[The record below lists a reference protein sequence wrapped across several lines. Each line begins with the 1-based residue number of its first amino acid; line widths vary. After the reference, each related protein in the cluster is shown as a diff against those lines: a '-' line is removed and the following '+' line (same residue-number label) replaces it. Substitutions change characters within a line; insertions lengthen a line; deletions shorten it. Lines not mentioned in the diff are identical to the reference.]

1 MLKGTNVRGHSVHK
15 IEHQTLGEL
24 MAMLG
29 HGPSKQPNHQMRTPP
44 IQREN
49 PHRSAKKR
57 LEFDRQYVQSVY
69 EQMVGLDPF
78 HLNRTIMRVDG
89 VKTTINEPLDGNT
102 RLTALC
108 GYYDNKYGLASN
120 MSSDGQS
127 VFYSKTPP
135 SPAWPSRKMTPD
147 EQDWLDSREIPV
159 ICYKDLPRPIQTKV
173 FISLNRFKS
182 PVTIPEMLN
191 AVSLGGATSSTDG
204 FGAACSR
211 FEGALKPLVSAK
223 VFRDRQMVV
232 ALCTGLGL
240 WATGAVSN
248 PLPSEAVLDVLAVEN
263 ETGDSGWMDVT
274 TQQLPLVIAAVQ
286 MLYRESTSSG
296 QSLLVDGDGLAQ
308 PPLHL
313 PLGRNK
319 DGAPRQTR
327 RIEEL
332 AFYAVSH
339 AVLVRKM
346 PSHEICQALRTLT
359 PHHFQR
365 GSEWSILLDASI
377 RAEDTIERASHA
389 IIPAPPPHHS
399 ASSEM

>member
-1 MLKGTNVRGHSVHK
+1 MLKGTNVRGQSVHK
-15 IEHQTLGEL
+15 MEQIPLGDL
-24 MAMLG
+24 MSMLG
-29 HGPSKQPNHQMRTPP
+29 CGPSQQPNHLMRIPP

-57 LEFDRQYVQSVY
+57 QEFDTQYVHSVY
-69 EQMVGLDPF
+69 EQTVGLDPF
-78 HLNRTIMRVDG
+78 HLNRTITRVDG
-89 VKTTINEPLDGNT
+89 VKTTIIEPLDGKT

-108 GYYDNKYGLASN
+108 SYYDNAYGMASD

-127 VFYSKTPP
+127 VFYSSTPP
-135 SPAWPSRKMTPD
+135 SPTWPSRVMTPD
-147 EQDWLDSREIPV
+147 EQDWLDGREIPV
-159 ICYKDLPRPIQTKV
+159 IWYKDLPRPIQTKV

-211 FEGALKPLVSAK
+211 VEDALKSLVSAK

-296 QSLLVDGDGLAQ
+296 QSLLVDGDGVAQ

-313 PLGRNK
+313 PLGCDK

-346 PSHEICQALRTLT
+346 PSHNIRQAFRSLT

-365 GSEWSILLDASI
+365 GSEWSALLDASI
-377 RAEDTIERASHA
+377 RTDDTIERASHA
-389 IIPAPPPHHS
+389 LIPAPQPHSS